1 MPTKLLIVDD
11 EEDLVQI
18 LKEYFE
24 MKGLTVFTTGTGEEA
39 IALLRQE
46 KPDIILLDMLFKG
59 KLNGIDVLKDTKQN
73 SPQSK
78 VIMLTGSD
86 TVAQENEAKAI
97 GVSRYLHKPVTV
109 KMLDDNIN
117 GVLSE

>member
-11 EEDLVQI
+11 ETDLGEL
-18 LKEYFE
+18 LKDYFQ
-24 MKGLTVFTTGTGEEA
+24 MKGFVVFGTGSGEEA

-46 KPDIILLDMLFKG
+46 KPEVIVLDMLLKG
-59 KLNGIDVLKDTKQN
+59 KLNGIDVLKDAKQN

-86 TVAQENEAKAI
+86 TVALENEAKRI

-109 KMLDDNIN
+109 KQLEEVIN
-117 GVLSE
+117 EVLSE